1 MWLIIVWNIIDT
13 LVNPND
19 KIKYSKYLNLVLN
32 AVFYLYLSLI
42 RNRLYVPDRFKVVNY
57 RAPVSLSLNLTMNGK
72 R

>member
-42 RNRLYVPDRFKVVNY
+42 RNRLYILNKSKAINYQVLVN
-57 RAPVSLSLNLTMNGK
+57 LSLNSIINDK
-72 R
+72 K